1 MLYSVESQH
10 ALLKR
15 YITSSQDDLLTVWL
29 QIEQA
34 VSSQIE
40 NIKAIAARDRIQTPL
55 HLNSRVQYQAC
66 FGYITNTALRLANA
80 NYTSS
85 AKPLKA
91 CTGVFKRTTGL
102 PCAHKIND
110 IQYTGESLYPSDFH
124 RHWHWDRY
132 LDVREP
138 TLEPLRI
145 VSYSASTSGR
155 TLSTRRIPS
164 GFEASETRERR
175 CGLCNQPGHTRAS
188 MRCTVNIRR
197 LQAEFTPHEPLESTS
212 NPELAGQVI
221 IPRATVQAILDSTSR
236 STGQSALQLALQ
248 SVLDLGGQFIPKETI
263 QRILESHPAPPP
275 TEPTPEPTLTI
286 DTRPIWPGRIE
297 LIYKQY
303 IVEKEAWLTAHP
315 TVRPSNYREKRGL
328 ESYSPRWCKEQSRYL
343 PDHRIDLETETILE
357 GRPHWTTEEIY
368 AWLDYEALQEQEVE
382 RQVEA
387 ELIAAG
393 GFGQSR
399 ERGIQG
405 VYSRVETDFQ
415 ALKEQYRFVGITVD

>member
-15 YITSSQDDLLTVWL
+15 YITSSQGDLLTVWL

-40 NIKAIAARDRIQTPL
+40 TIKAIGARDRIQTPL
-55 HLNSRVQYQAC
+55 YLNSRVQYQAC

-80 NYTSS
+80 NFTSS

-91 CTGVFKRTTGL
+91 CTGIFKRTTGL

-124 RHWHWDRY
+124 GHWHWDRY
-132 LDVREP
+132 LDIQEP

-188 MRCTVNIRR
+188 MRCIVNIRR
-197 LQAEFTPHEPLESTS
+197 LQAEFALHEPLESTLD
-212 NPELAGQVI
+212 PELASQVI
-221 IPRATVQAILDSTSR
+221 PRVTVQAILDLASR
-236 STGQSALQLALQ
+236 STGQSALQSALQ
-248 SVLDLGGQFIPKETI
+248 SVLNTGNPQFIPKETI

-275 TEPTPEPTLTI
+275 ALPPAEPVQEPTP

-328 ESYSPRWCKEQSRYL
+328 ESYSARWGKE
-343 PDHRIDLETETILE
+343 
-357 GRPHWTTEEIY
+357 
-368 AWLDYEALQEQEVE
+368 
-382 RQVEA
+382 
-387 ELIAAG
+387 
-393 GFGQSR
+393 
-399 ERGIQG
+399 
-405 VYSRVETDFQ
+405 
-415 ALKEQYRFVGITVD
+415 

>member
-1 MLYSVESQH
+1 MLYSVESAH

-15 YITSSQDDLLTVWL
+15 YISSSQGDLLTTWL
-29 QIEQA
+29 QIQQA
-34 VSSQIE
+34 VSTQIQ
-40 NIKAIAARDRIQTPL
+40 NIKAIAAKERMRTPL
-55 HLNSRVQYQAC
+55 RLSRVQYQAC
-66 FGYITNTALRLANA
+66 FSHITTTALQLADS
-80 NYTSS
+80 NYQS
-85 AKPLKA
+85 AQKPLKP
-91 CTGVFKRTTGL
+91 CTGVFKATTGL

-110 IQYTGESLYPSDFH
+110 IQFARESLYPSDFH
-124 RHWHWDRY
+124 PHWHWDRY
-132 LDVREP
+132 LDVLEP
-138 TLEPLRI
+138 TLEPLRV
-145 VSYSASTSGR
+145 VSYSASTLGT

-164 GFEASETRERR
+164 GFEALETRERR

-188 MRCTVNIRR
+188 IRCTVNIRR
-197 LQAEFTPHEPLESTS
+197 LQAKFAPHEPLKSTLD
-212 NPELAGQVI
+212 PELASQV
-221 IPRATVQAILDSTSR
+221 IPRATVQAILNSASR
-236 STGQSALQLALQ
+236 STSPSALQSALQ
-248 SVLDLGGQFIPKETI
+248 SVLDTGNPQFIPKETI

-275 TEPTPEPTLTI
+275 TEPVQEPTP

-315 TVRPSNYREKRGL
+315 KVRPSNYREKRGL

-343 PDHRIDLETETILE
+343 PDHRIDLETETILK
-357 GRPHWTTEEIY
+357 GRPHWTTEEIH

-399 ERGIQG
+399 ERGIRG
-405 VYSRVETDFQ
+405 VFGRVETDFQ

>member
-1 MLYSVESQH
+1 MLYSVESQN

-15 YITSSQDDLLTVWL
+15 YITSSQGDLLTVWL
-29 QIEQA
+29 QIQQA
-34 VSSQIE
+34 VSTQIQ
-40 NIKAIAARDRIQTPL
+40 NIKTIAARDRIQTPL

-66 FGYITNTALRLANA
+66 FGYITNTALRLANT
-80 NYTSS
+80 NFTGS

-124 RHWHWDRY
+124 GHWHWDRY

-138 TLEPLRI
+138 ILEPLRI
-145 VSYSASTSGR
+145 VNYSASTSSR
-155 TLSTRRIPS
+155 THSTRRIPS

-188 MRCTVNIRR
+188 MRCTVKICR
-197 LQAEFTPHEPLESTS
+197 LQAEFAPHEPLESAS
-212 NPELAGQVI
+212 DSEASQV
-221 IPRATVQAILDSTSR
+221 IPRATVQAILDSASR
-236 STGQSALQLALQ
+236 STSQSALQSALQ
-248 SVLDLGGQFIPKETI
+248 SVLDLGSQLIPKATI

-275 TEPTPEPTLTI
+275 QPTPELTPTI

-357 GRPHWTTEEIY
+357 GRPHWTTEEIH

-415 ALKEQYRFVGITVD
+415 ALKAQYRFVGITVD

>member
-15 YITSSQDDLLTVWL
+15 YITSSQGDLLTVWL
-29 QIEQA
+29 QIRQA

-40 NIKAIAARDRIQTPL
+40 NIKTNAARERIQTPL
-55 HLNSRVQYQAC
+55 HLNRVQYQAC
-66 FGYITNTALRLANA
+66 FGYITNTALRLADL
-80 NYTSS
+80 NYQS
-85 AKPLKA
+85 AEKPLKP

-110 IQYTGESLYPSDFH
+110 IQFAKESLYPSDFH

-132 LDVREP
+132 LEP
-138 TLEPLRI
+138 TELVLEPLRI
-145 VSYSASTSGR
+145 VSYSVSTSGR

-164 GFEASETRERR
+164 GFEALETQERR

-188 MRCTVNIRR
+188 IRCIVNIRR
-197 LQAEFTPHEPLESTS
+197 LQAEFAPHEPLESTS
-212 NPELAGQVI
+212 NELAGQV
-221 IPRATVQAILDSTSR
+221 IPRATVQAILDSASR
-236 STGQSALQLALQ
+236 STSQSALQSALQ
-248 SVLDLGGQFIPKETI
+248 SVLDTGNPQFIPKETI

-275 TEPTPEPTLTI
+275 TEPVRELTP

-328 ESYSPRWCKEQSRYL
+328 ESYGPRWCKEQSRYL
-343 PDHRIDLETETILE
+343 PNHRIDLETETILE

-399 ERGIQG
+399 ERGIRG
-405 VYSRVETDFQ
+405 VYGRIETDFQ

>member
-1 MLYSVESQH
+1 MLYSVESAH

-15 YITSSQDDLLTVWL
+15 YITSSQGDLLTTWL
-29 QIEQA
+29 QIRQA

-40 NIKAIAARDRIQTPL
+40 NIKANAAKERIQTPL
-55 HLNSRVQYQAC
+55 HLNRLQYQAC
-66 FGYITNTALRLANA
+66 FGHITNTALRLADL
-80 NYTSS
+80 NYQS
-85 AKPLKA
+85 AEKLLKP

-102 PCAHKIND
+102 PCAHRIDD
-110 IQYTGESLYPSDFH
+110 IRYAKESLYPSDFH
-124 RHWHWDRY
+124 GHWHWDRY
-132 LDVREP
+132 SEP
-138 TLEPLRI
+138 VELVLEPLRV
-145 VSYSASTSGR
+145 VSYLTSTSGR

-188 MRCTVNIRR
+188 MRCTVNIRQ
-197 LQAEFTPHEPLESTS
+197 LQAEFAPNEPLARESTS
-212 NPELAGQVI
+212 EVV
-221 IPRATVQAILDSTSR
+221 PRATVQAILDSASQ
-236 STGQSALQLALQ
+236 SQSALKSALQ
-248 SVLDLGGQFIPKETI
+248 SVLNLGGQFIPKETI

-275 TEPTPEPTLTI
+275 KSTPEPIRELI
-286 DTRPIWPGRIE
+286 PDTRPIWPGRIE

-315 TVRPSNYREKRGL
+315 TVRPFNYREKRGL

-368 AWLDYEALQEQEVE
+368 AWLDYEALQEQDVE

-399 ERGIQG
+399 ERGIRG
-405 VYSRVETDFQ
+405 VFGRVETDFQ